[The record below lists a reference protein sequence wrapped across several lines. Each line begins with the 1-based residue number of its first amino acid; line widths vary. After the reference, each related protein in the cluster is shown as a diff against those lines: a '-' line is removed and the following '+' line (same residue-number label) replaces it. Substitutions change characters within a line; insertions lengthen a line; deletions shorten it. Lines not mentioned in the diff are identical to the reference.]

1 MRVNG
6 SLYQIDWE
14 DIQVSQFDSQNISI
28 FTIVDNGGDAEITG
42 LELDAVWAVSD
53 NLTLFG
59 AMSYNET
66 ELVRVDPGF
75 AFVVQEEGRPLP
87 LTPEFQGNLRARYYW
102 NMSGGKEGFFQLG
115 GKYSGKALNS
125 IVDTKTEPNTNQDSY
140 VIMDASVGLT
150 TDTGWG
156 VELYV
161 SNLTDERAQLHINR
175 QDFLERTTTN
185 RPRTI
190 GARFKYDFNE

>member
-1 MRVNG
+1 
-6 SLYQIDWE
+6 
-14 DIQVSQFDSQNISI
+14 
-28 FTIVDNGGDAEITG
+28 
-42 LELDAVWAVSD
+42 
-53 NLTLFG
+53 
-59 AMSYNET
+59 
-66 ELVRVDPGF
+66 
-75 AFVVQEEGRPLP
+75 
-87 LTPEFQGNLRARYYW
+87 
-102 NMSGGKEGFFQLG
+102 MSGGKEGFFQLG

>member
-6 SLYQIDWE
+6 SLYQIDWN

-42 LELDAVWAVSD
+42 LELDAVWAVTD
-53 NLTLFG
+53 NLTLSG
-59 AMSYNET
+59 AMSYNDT

-75 AFVVQEEGRPLP
+75 AFVVQDEGRPLP

-102 NMSGGKEGFFQLG
+102 DMTGGKEGFVQLG
-115 GKYSGKALNS
+115 GKYSGEALNS
-125 IVDTKTEPNTNQDSY
+125 IVDTTTEPNTMQDSY